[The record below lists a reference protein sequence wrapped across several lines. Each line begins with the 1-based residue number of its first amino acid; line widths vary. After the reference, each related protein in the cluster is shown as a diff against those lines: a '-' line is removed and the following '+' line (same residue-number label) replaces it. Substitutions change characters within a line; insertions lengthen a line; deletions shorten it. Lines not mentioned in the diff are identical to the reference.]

1 MDHPS
6 EISDVELSF
15 GEPEHGWLP
24 IDVRI
29 GEFKFGDLAS
39 NVLNDPLEEFLELRA
54 FLLGEMLGRHLVSL
68 WLEPAGYLVEVTRID
83 GARASFTV
91 WFEEDFVPP
100 RIRKTSQCVFDGVAQ
115 RESAARRIEQAY
127 WVLRRE
133 HAARLANWGNVERY
147 DEVVGRVGHKPG

>member
-1 MDHPS
+1 MDHPP

-15 GEPEHGWLP
+15 GEPKHGWLP

-29 GEFKFGDLAS
+29 GDFKFRDLAS

-54 FLLGEMLGRHLVSL
+54 FLLGEMLGRHRVSL

-83 GARASFTV
+83 EVLASFTV
-91 WFEEDFVPP
+91 WFEEAFVPP
-100 RIRKTSQCVFDGVAQ
+100 RIHKTSQRVFEGVAQ

-133 HAARLANWGNVERY
+133 QAARLANWGNIERY
-147 DEVVGRVGHKPG
+147 DELVGRVGHKPG